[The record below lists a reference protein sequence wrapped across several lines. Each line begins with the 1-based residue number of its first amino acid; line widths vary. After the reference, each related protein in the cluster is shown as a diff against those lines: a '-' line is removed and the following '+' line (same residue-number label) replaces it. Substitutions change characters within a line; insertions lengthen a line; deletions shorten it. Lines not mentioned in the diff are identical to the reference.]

1 MMQKKNMPGQQED
14 WELSEEYYKEETG
27 KKELRLEDFL
37 EAEEAP
43 KNQTG
48 LSDATGI
55 AGQLEE
61 MAARVKLVMELSGA
75 GHQADEIASMLGIEG
90 QLVRD
95 IMVCVQSFPEDDPLA
110 VARLILLG

>member
-1 MMQKKNMPGQQED
+1 MQEKNTMGQQED

-43 KNQTG
+43 ENQSG
-48 LSDATGI
+48 LGGANGVV
-55 AGQLEE
+55 GQLEE
-61 MAARVKLVMELSGA
+61 MAGRVKQVVELSGA
-75 GHQADEIASMLGIEG
+75 GHPAGAIASMLGMDV
-90 QLVRD
+90 QQVRD

-110 VARLILLG
+110 VARLIVLG

>member
-1 MMQKKNMPGQQED
+1 MQEKNTMGQQED

-37 EAEEAP
+37 ETEEAP
-43 KNQTG
+43 ENQSG
-48 LSDATGI
+48 LGGANGV

-61 MAARVKLVMELSGA
+61 MAGHPAGA
-75 GHQADEIASMLGIEG
+75 IASMLGMDV
-90 QLVRD
+90 QQVRD

-110 VARLILLG
+110 VARLIVLG